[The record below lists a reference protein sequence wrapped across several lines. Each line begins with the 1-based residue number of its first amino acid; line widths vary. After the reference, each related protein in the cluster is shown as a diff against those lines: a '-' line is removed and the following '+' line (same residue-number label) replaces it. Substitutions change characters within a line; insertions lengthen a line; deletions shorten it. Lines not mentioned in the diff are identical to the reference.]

1 VVELPLLIIELSA
14 SLALFLRKI
23 TKITTAT
30 PMIIRG
36 ISMTAA
42 TMPPIGVETILL
54 LFVVVAT
61 AGQKG
66 TSPTGHTNFL

>member
-1 VVELPLLIIELSA
+1 MPPPIIELSA

-42 TMPPIGVETILL
+42 TMPPIGVETMLL
-54 LFVVVAT
+54 FFFVVVAT

-66 TSPTGHTNFL
+66 TSSTGHTNFV